1 METEGEECGD
11 DNGLIPLGEI
21 DLSLNQDATW
31 LLTSSFIDPCS
42 GPAFETFTA
51 APQHETS
58 AESRLGLVNRL
69 DLILKCQ
76 TKDAKLSTVSE
87 LPQLSSLT
95 SENPEDQDPTQYSTK
110 KIAKPHE
117 EGPALAAHLIRS
129 PPLISPPKLASTP
142 SYKDRFKAK
151 VRSTSP
157 APASQ
162 IQLSPVTLDIE
173 EVADELASLSFDEP
187 PLNAT
192 KDIIEGGRLNVT
204 KPSILTKDL
213 IRTQAL
219 HELEI
224 VNANSLISSSQQA
237 SFPGE
242 SSANITHNVDT
253 NRTQNLVQDLNV
265 DASETLDVDL
275 GINSEINLEPSTISN
290 LAQLASLTSN
300 PNLPCEEDAA
310 LGAEQ
315 MSMLTLENKP
325 FQGKSNTTSFT
336 ALSSQSQNEMD
347 LTQTITNNS
356 LSLDRTRSLSMK
368 DNPSQESH
376 DETST
381 TYNILRETT
390 NLEPNQRQ
398 SRTVVKR
405 PASTQEKALKASI
418 QSKNPGGTC
427 GSTLSKKIGDPGRP
441 RMAQNQFKL
450 PEKVSKSPR
459 RATAN
464 MVKQRSL
471 GYLNPPT
478 KAVSK
483 QLMADRTHTITNSKQ
498 SMDNKNAN
506 SLSTKLNPLKRQSSA
521 GSGVRVLAPAQL
533 LRPASQPRAISSTQQ
548 NQNKESA
555 PSTQLRPLHKTS
567 LAGSRLRLP
576 RTGSSSSRLP
586 VFGSKL

>member
-1 METEGEECGD
+1 METEEEECCG
-11 DNGLIPLGEI
+11 DNGLIALGGV
-21 DLSLNQDATW
+21 DSSLNQDATW

-42 GPAFETFTA
+42 GPAFETFIA
-51 APQHETS
+51 APEDETS
-58 AESRLGLVNRL
+58 AESRLGLVNKL
-69 DLILKCQ
+69 DLILKWQ
-76 TKDAKLSTVSE
+76 TKDAKLSRVSE
-87 LPQLSSLT
+87 FPKLSSLT
-95 SENPEDQDPTQYSTK
+95 SENPEDQDLAQYPTK
-110 KIAKPHE
+110 KSAMPHE
-117 EGPALAAHLIRS
+117 ESPALAAHLIRS
-129 PPLISPPKLASTP
+129 PPQISPPKLASTP
-142 SYKDRFKAK
+142 SYKDRSKPK
-151 VRSTSP
+151 VRSTLP

-213 IRTQAL
+213 IRTKSLQ
-219 HELEI
+219 ELEV
-224 VNANSLISSSQQA
+224 VNANSLMSSSQQA
-237 SFPGE
+237 SFPAE

-275 GINSEINLEPSTISN
+275 GINSEINLEPSTTSN
-290 LAQLASLTSN
+290 LAQLASLTAN
-300 PNLPCEEDAA
+300 FPCEEDAA
-310 LGAEQ
+310 MGAEQ
-315 MSMLTLENKP
+315 ITMLTLENKP
-325 FQGKSNTTSFT
+325 FQEKSNITTFT
-336 ALSSQSQNEMD
+336 EQSSQSQNEMD
-347 LTQTITNNS
+347 LTQTITKNI
-356 LSLDRTRSLSMK
+356 LSLDQTRSLSKK

-390 NLEPNQRQ
+390 NLDPNQRQ

-405 PASTQEKALKASI
+405 PASTQEKELKASI
-418 QSKNPGGTC
+418 RSKNPGGTC
-427 GSTLSKKIGDPGRP
+427 GSALSKKIGDPGRP
-441 RMAQNQFKL
+441 RMAQNPFKQ
-450 PEKVSKSPR
+450 PEKVPMSPR

-478 KAVSK
+478 KAVPK

>member
-69 DLILKCQ
+69 DLILKWQ
-76 TKDAKLSTVSE
+76 TKDAKPSRVSE

-95 SENPEDQDPTQYSTK
+95 SENPEDQDPTPNSSK
-110 KIAKPHE
+110 MSAKPQE
-117 EGPALAAHLIRS
+117 EGPPLAALLIRS
-129 PPLISPPKLASTP
+129 PPQISPPKLASTP
-142 SYKDRFKAK
+142 SYKDRSKPK
-151 VRSTSP
+151 VRSTLP

-192 KDIIEGGRLNVT
+192 KDIIEGGGLNVT

-213 IRTQAL
+213 IRTKAL
-219 HELEI
+219 HELEV
-224 VNANSLISSSQQA
+224 VNANSQVSSSYQA

-242 SSANITHNVDT
+242 SSANVTHNVDM

-275 GINSEINLEPSTISN
+275 GDNSEINLEPSTTSN
-290 LAQLASLTSN
+290 LAQLAPLTSN

-310 LGAEQ
+310 MGAEQ
-315 MSMLTLENKP
+315 
-325 FQGKSNTTSFT
+325 TTFT
-336 ALSSQSQNEMD
+336 AQSPQSQNEMD
-347 LTQTITNNS
+347 LTQTITKNILNAD
-356 LSLDRTRSLSMK
+356 LTRSLSKK

-405 PASTQEKALKASI
+405 PASTQEKASI
-418 QSKNPGGTC
+418 RSKNPGGTC
-427 GSTLSKKIGDPGRP
+427 GTTLSKKIVDPGRP
-441 RMAQNQFKL
+441 RMAQNPFKQ
-450 PEKVSKSPR
+450 PQKVPMSPR

-478 KAVSK
+478 KAVPK
-483 QLMADRTHTITNSKQ
+483 QLMSDRTHTITNSNR
-498 SMDNKNAN
+498 SMDNKNAT

-533 LRPASQPRAISSTQQ
+533 LRPASQPRPIPSTQQ
-548 NQNKESA
+548 NQRKEFA

-576 RTGSSSSRLP
+576 GTGTSSSRLP

>member
-11 DNGLIPLGEI
+11 NNGLIALGGI
-21 DLSLNQDATW
+21 DSSLDQDATW
-31 LLTSSFIDPCS
+31 LLTSPIIDPCS

-51 APQHETS
+51 APEHETS

-69 DLILKCQ
+69 DLILKWQ
-76 TKDAKLSTVSE
+76 TKGAKPSRVSE

-95 SENPEDQDPTQYSTK
+95 SENPEDQDPTSNSTK
-110 KIAKPHE
+110 KSSKPHE
-117 EGPALAAHLIRS
+117 EGPPLAALLIRS
-129 PPLISPPKLASTP
+129 PPQISPPKLASTP
-142 SYKDRFKAK
+142 SYKDRSKPK
-151 VRSTSP
+151 VRSTLP

-173 EVADELASLSFDEP
+173 EVADELASLSFDEQ

-192 KDIIEGGRLNVT
+192 KDIESGGLNVT
-204 KPSILTKDL
+204 KPSILTKDM
-213 IRTQAL
+213 IRTKAL
-219 HELEI
+219 HELEV
-224 VNANSLISSSQQA
+224 VNANSQVSSSYQA

-242 SSANITHNVDT
+242 SSANVTHNVDM

-265 DASETLDVDL
+265 AASETLDVDL
-275 GINSEINLEPSTISN
+275 GDNSEINLEPSTTSN
-290 LAQLASLTSN
+290 LAQLAPLTSN

-310 LGAEQ
+310 MGTEQ
-315 MSMLTLENKP
+315 
-325 FQGKSNTTSFT
+325 TTFT
-336 ALSSQSQNEMD
+336 AQSPQSQNEMD
-347 LTQTITNNS
+347 LTQTITKNILNVD
-356 LSLDRTRSLSMK
+356 LTRSLSKK

-376 DETST
+376 DETSA

-390 NLEPNQRQ
+390 NLDPNQRQ

-405 PASTQEKALKASI
+405 PASTQEKELKASI
-418 QSKNPGGTC
+418 RSKNPGGTC
-427 GSTLSKKIGDPGRP
+427 RSTLSKKIVDPGRP
-441 RMAQNQFKL
+441 RMAQNPFKQ
-450 PEKVSKSPR
+450 PQKVPMSPR

-478 KAVSK
+478 KAVPK

-498 SMDNKNAN
+498 PMDNKNAT

-533 LRPASQPRAISSTQQ
+533 LRPASQPRAIPSTQQ
-548 NQNKESA
+548 NQNKEYA

-576 RTGSSSSRLP
+576 RTGTSSSRLP

>member
-1 METEGEECGD
+1 METEEEECCG
-11 DNGLIPLGEI
+11 DNGLIALGGV
-21 DLSLNQDATW
+21 DSSLNQDATW

-42 GPAFETFTA
+42 GPAFETFIA
-51 APQHETS
+51 APEDETS
-58 AESRLGLVNRL
+58 AESRLGLVNKL
-69 DLILKCQ
+69 DLILKWQ
-76 TKDAKLSTVSE
+76 TKDAKLSRVSE
-87 LPQLSSLT
+87 FPKLSSLT
-95 SENPEDQDPTQYSTK
+95 SENPEDQDLAQYPTK
-110 KIAKPHE
+110 KSAMPHE
-117 EGPALAAHLIRS
+117 ESPALAAHLIRS

-142 SYKDRFKAK
+142 SYKDRSKPK
-151 VRSTSP
+151 VRSTLP
-157 APASQ
+157 TPASQ

-219 HELEI
+219 HELEV
-224 VNANSLISSSQQA
+224 VNANSLMSSSQQA
-237 SFPGE
+237 SFPAE

-290 LAQLASLTSN
+290 LTQLASLTSN

-310 LGAEQ
+310 MGAEQ
-315 MSMLTLENKP
+315 KSILTLEKGP
-325 FQGKSNTTSFT
+325 FKEKSKTTFT
-336 ALSSQSQNEMD
+336 AQSPQSQNEMD
-347 LTQTITNNS
+347 LTQTITKHIQS
-356 LSLDRTRSLSMK
+356 VDRTRSLSMK

-390 NLEPNQRQ
+390 NLDPNQRQ
-398 SRTVVKR
+398 SRTVVKK
-405 PASTQEKALKASI
+405 PASTQEKKLKASI

-441 RMAQNQFKL
+441 QMAQNPFKQ
-450 PEKVSKSPR
+450 PEKVPKSQR

-478 KAVSK
+478 KAVPK

-498 SMDNKNAN
+498 SMDNKNATN
-506 SLSTKLNPLKRQSSA
+506 LSTKLNPLKRQSSA

-548 NQNKESA
+548 NQNKASA
-555 PSTQLRPLHKTS
+555 QSTQLRPLHKTS
-567 LAGSRLRLP
+567 LAGTRLRLP